1 MPDAQLFFF
10 ETCEIFKKIFLIE
23 HLRWLL
29 LFQYYGALILF
40 WTMIAMS
47 FLLIDFKRSKC
58 EHSHKKRND
67 SLETRTEPA
76 VLRTYVDNQAGTI

>member
-1 MPDAQLFFF
+1 
-10 ETCEIFKKIFLIE
+10 
-23 HLRWLL
+23 
-29 LFQYYGALILF
+29 
-40 WTMIAMS
+40 MS

-76 VLRTYVDNQAGTI
+76 VLRTYVDNQAVLSRAHSSLPCIKM